1 MPADGLL
8 ARITQQLRPKRSPT
22 LIPCWDSDLSPAPS
36 LFLASWVLR
45 CTPTSSRSNSS
56 TPSHSL
62 QPSGHYT
69 YRALPAPH
77 TSPLHLPVFL
87 GLPLVSSIHSL
98 GLLLSHSVPFHN
110 HLVSRLPDYVNKLF
124 ATGLTPSSTYQT
136 YETNHEL
143 RPDIKTQQQLF
154 YELLLFANF

>member
-1 MPADGLL
+1 MKLLLASRWSFPHSSYSHSFLPVDGLL

-45 CTPTSSRSNSS
+45 CTSTSSRSNSS
-56 TPSHSL
+56 TPSRSL

-77 TSPLHLPVFL
+77 TSPLHPPVPL
-87 GLPLVSSIHSL
+87 GPPPISFIHSL
-98 GLLLSHSVPFHN
+98 GFSLSYSVPFTIIWSVDCLITSINYPH
-110 HLVSRLPDYVNKLF
+110 K
-124 ATGLTPSSTYQT
+124 A
-136 YETNHEL
+136 
-143 RPDIKTQQQLF
+143 
-154 YELLLFANF
+154 